1 MAERTGEAIAAA
13 LRHAVSVARRGSIA
27 LPHLRRG
34 THLAIGSARGRHGS
48 LAMLGVWCI
57 TAAAALFVLL
67 YLLSARTP
75 SWFRVLNPRDP
86 ALMDLA
92 QRLEN
97 RVITQLYKY
106 RGVVD
111 PATGATGDEWRLSI
125 TEDEATAWL
134 ACKLPEWVRNLD
146 DRARWPREIT
156 NVQASFGSSRLWI
169 AAAVDDSIVSLGAAP
184 RLDADGLRLASPRAG
199 VGSLTL
205 PIAWLA
211 GSARS
216 MLERTQERP
225 LWPIITGAQPALPGA
240 SIRLEDGRHVRI
252 TAIALERGRLTL
264 TCRTHADAKPPQ

>member
-1 MAERTGEAIAAA
+1 
-13 LRHAVSVARRGSIA
+13 
-27 LPHLRRG
+27 
-34 THLAIGSARGRHGS
+34 
-48 LAMLGVWCI
+48 MLGVWCI

-75 SWFRVLNPRDP
+75 AWFRVLNPRDP
-86 ALMDLA
+86 VLMDLA
-92 QRLEN
+92 QRVEN

-106 RGVVD
+106 RGLVD
-111 PATGATGDEWRLSI
+111 PATGATGDEWTLTI

-146 DRARWPREIT
+146 DRAHWPREIT
-156 NVQASFGSSRLWI
+156 SVQASFGSSRLWI
-169 AAAVDDSIVSLGAAP
+169 AAAVEKNSVVSLGAAP
-184 RLDADGLRLASPRAG
+184 RLDPDGLRLVSPRAG

-205 PIAWLA
+205 PITWLA

-240 SIRLEDGRHVRI
+240 SIRLEDGRRVRI
-252 TAIALERGRLTL
+252 TAITLQRGQLTL